1 MAGLL
6 EYRVVVVVFV
16 QQPIQGGIYGGRE
29 SDRKSVLICEKQRPK
44 RRCRIVAG
52 GGVRLV

>member
-1 MAGLL
+1 M
-6 EYRVVVVVFV
+6 EE
-16 QQPIQGGIYGGRE
+16 E